1 MLLASYY
8 VPAVISLKEN
18 DNYPFL
24 SAMMR
29 ATKSILIDREDP
41 NSRQQAK
48 KDIHRR
54 AHLAK
59 SDSRWHPMLIFPEG
73 TCTNGRSLV
82 MFAVGAFAPGVPV
95 QPVFLRYPF
104 TYQSLAWTKE
114 SEGIVSR
121 FTKMLLQFVNWVEI
135 EFLPVYVPDEE
146 EKADPIIYA
155 ENVRKYM
162 SKACGVPCTQHT
174 YDDVRLLF
182 LAQKLHVDNTAVKDV
197 VLGDI
202 QKLYH
207 LNYEDAKHLLTKF
220 VDSDRSKTGTLNY
233 LDFCLLFGI
242 PSDSEEMQVLF
253 NMFDTNGDGTVDFK
267 ELLIGISQVGTSSSS
282 EQLIRR
288 CFETFDRDGN
298 GSIDFSEFTII
309 MKKLFPRMNATQIQS
324 FFAEMEKD
332 VDGKLSY
339 GVFSLFLKRNPVYL
353 KLASEG
359 LFRQGGLDSSAS
371 DVVQLS

>member
-146 EKADPIIYA
+146 EKADPI
-155 ENVRKYM
+155 M
-162 SKACGVPCTQHT
+162 
-174 YDDVRLLF
+174 
-182 LAQKLHVDNTAVKDV
+182 
-197 VLGDI
+197 
-202 QKLYH
+202 
-207 LNYEDAKHLLTKF
+207 
-220 VDSDRSKTGTLNY
+220 
-233 LDFCLLFGI
+233 
-242 PSDSEEMQVLF
+242 
-253 NMFDTNGDGTVDFK
+253 
-267 ELLIGISQVGTSSSS
+267 
-282 EQLIRR
+282 
-288 CFETFDRDGN
+288 
-298 GSIDFSEFTII
+298 
-309 MKKLFPRMNATQIQS
+309 
-324 FFAEMEKD
+324 
-332 VDGKLSY
+332 
-339 GVFSLFLKRNPVYL
+339 
-353 KLASEG
+353 
-359 LFRQGGLDSSAS
+359 
-371 DVVQLS
+371 